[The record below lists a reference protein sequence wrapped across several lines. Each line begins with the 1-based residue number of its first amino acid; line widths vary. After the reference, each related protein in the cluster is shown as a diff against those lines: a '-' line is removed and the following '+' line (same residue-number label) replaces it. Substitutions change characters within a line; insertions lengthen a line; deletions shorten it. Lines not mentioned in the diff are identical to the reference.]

1 MAAGGIRRV
10 EPVGTYARKSGDAVR
25 LQLQLPDAPE
35 LEEPTLRLRARNG
48 KGVVEAPAEVRPAG
62 GGVIVTAGVPRED
75 LRPGVW
81 RVALRP
87 EPDGPFRPLQARLL
101 INDRQ
106 PIALLSGP
114 VPRTEM
120 APPRPRTSPTGPTPV
135 VRRQE
140 KARRAAVKVVDGA
153 LSRLP
158 EERASRYRAALAKA
172 ARRVRL

>member
-1 MAAGGIRRV
+1 MAAGDIKRV
-10 EPVGTYARKSGDAVR
+10 EPVGTYARKSGDTVR
-25 LQLQLPDAPE
+25 LQLQLPDAPQ
-35 LEEPTLRLRARNG
+35 LQEPTLRLRARNG

-62 GGVIVTAGVPRED
+62 GGVIVTASMPRAD

-106 PIALLSGP
+106 PVALLSGP

-120 APPRPRTSPTGPTPV
+120 APPRPRTGPSGQTPV
-135 VRRQE
+135 ERRQD

-158 EERASRYRAALAKA
+158 EERAARYRAALAKA

>member
-1 MAAGGIRRV
+1 MAAGGIKRV
-10 EPVGTYARKSGDAVR
+10 EPVGTYARKSGDTVR

-35 LEEPTLRLRARNG
+35 LQEPTLRLRARNG

-62 GGVIVTAGVPRED
+62 GGVIVTASMPRAD

-81 RVALRP
+81 RVAVRP
-87 EPDGPFRPLQARLL
+87 EPDGPFRPLRARLL

-120 APPRPRTSPTGPTPV
+120 APPRPRTGPTGPTGL
-135 VRRQE
+135 RRQD

-158 EERASRYRAALAKA
+158 EERAARYRAALAKA